1 MRDRRR
7 RRRGRNK
14 HHEEPE
20 YQGEAWPSLREVMD
34 GEWAWVVELARR
46 RGVAHGEC
54 QDVALEVFRRYERF
68 RATIASPAAIVSWL
82 RTTAVRVAYHF
93 RNGAIARHEIPFDP
107 GELEHEGIVASAE
120 EELTAIEEEREILAM
135 VDDLESDRREVFR
148 RYVIE
153 EQSIHE
159 IAEALAV
166 VEPTAYNRLR
176 LARED
181 LRALL
186 GQGRATVAGRRVRPV
201 RGRGSN
207 KAP

>member
-1 MRDRRR
+1 ME
-7 RRRGRNK
+7 RN
-14 HHEEPE
+14 
-20 YQGEAWPSLREVMD
+20 
-34 GEWAWVVELARR
+34 WAWIVRLARR
-46 RGVAHGEC
+46 RGVASGEC
-54 QDVALEVFRRYERF
+54 PDVALEVLRRYERF

-82 RTTAVRVAYHF
+82 RTTAIRVAYHF
-93 RNGAIARHEIPFDP
+93 RNGSIARHEIPFDP
-107 GELEHEGIVASAE
+107 GELEHEGVVASAE
-120 EELTAIEEEREILAM
+120 DEICAIEEEREILAM
-135 VDDLESDRREVFR
+135 VDDLEPDRREVFR

-159 IAEALAV
+159 IAEALGI

-186 GQGRATVAGRRVRPV
+186 GEGRATVPRRRAGRLWP
-201 RGRGSN
+201 RGPN